1 MNGFV
6 AGGTAEGAGFGL
18 ALMAL
23 IQTHP
28 DPAAFALRLRG
39 ITAEL
44 QTKWSPAFGSLP
56 DTLRDVIEALL
67 NEADEEAARRAE

>member
-18 ALMAL
+18 ALLAL

-28 DPAAFALRLRG
+28 DPAAFAQRLRG

-44 QTKWSPAFGSLP
+44 QVKFAADFGTLP
-56 DTLRDVIEALL
+56 DTMRDTIEALL
-67 NEADEEAARRAE
+67 AEADEEVARRS